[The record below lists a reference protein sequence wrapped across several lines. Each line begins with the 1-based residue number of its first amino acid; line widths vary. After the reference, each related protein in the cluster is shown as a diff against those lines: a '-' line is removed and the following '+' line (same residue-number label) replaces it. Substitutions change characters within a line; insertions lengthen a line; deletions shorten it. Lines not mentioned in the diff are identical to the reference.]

1 MDYDQLQLAK
11 INREPL
17 VFENAYQDVMSW
29 ELILKHLATAVQ
41 QPDQAV
47 RDNIH
52 STIGQA
58 HFWSTLTMTL
68 DNAQLY
74 YPKLNSIIEELST
87 ALQTTFK
94 AAFCV
99 TALTTVEPTIGKHE
113 DQYDVFYLQG
123 PGSVNWHV
131 LVGYDTKV
139 YTLNTGDM
147 IFVPAGLT
155 HEIYPRES
163 RAAISM
169 MFNA

>member
-1 MDYDQLQLAK
+1 MNYDQLQVAK
-11 INREPL
+11 IKKEPIF
-17 VFENAYQDVMSW
+17 FENAYQDVMSW
-29 ELILKHLATAVQ
+29 ELILKHLAVAVQ
-41 QPDQAV
+41 QPNQAV

-52 STIGQA
+52 RTIGQA
-58 HFWSTLTMTL
+58 HFWHEQTITI

-74 YPKLNSIIEELST
+74 YPKLDSIIEELSN

-99 TALTTVEPTIGKHE
+99 TALGTGEPTIGKHE
-113 DQYDVFYLQG
+113 DQYDVFYIQG

-131 LVGYDTKV
+131 LVGYETKI

-155 HEIYPRES
+155 HEIYPMEPRS
-163 RAAISM
+163 AISI
-169 MFNA
+169 MFNV

>member
-11 INREPL
+11 INKEPI
-17 VFENAYQDVMSW
+17 VFENAYQDVVSW
-29 ELILKHLATAVQ
+29 QLVTKHLATAVQ
-41 QPDQAV
+41 QPNQAV

-52 STIGQA
+52 KTMGQA

-74 YPKLNSIIEELST
+74 YPKLNSIIEELSN

-99 TALTTVEPTIGKHE
+99 SALTTVEPTIGKHE

-155 HEIYPRES
+155 HEIYPREP

-169 MFNA
+169 MFNV